1 MTDCIEREPLLAWL
15 SNMSVSENIIEAIK
29 DPERFPAADVI
40 EVKHG
45 YWEPIVT
52 MFTNDEGHH
61 WSEHYLRCT
70 VCGHERRRE
79 FKPLPTY
86 CEECAAKMESIE
98 KRKSEE
104 N

>member
-1 MTDCIEREPLLAWL
+1 MDKYISIETLV
-15 SNMSVSENIIEAIK
+15 NNIDWDNDLQK
-29 DPERFPAADVI
+29 WTLRGDPEDIPTADVV
-40 EVKHG
+40 ELKHG

-52 MFTNDEGHH
+52 MFTNDEGYH

-86 CEECAAKMESIE
+86 CEGCTARMESIE
-98 KRKSEE
+98 KRKSKE